1 MHYSFSTVLMTVIT
15 SNLLI
20 ILISIFLKNNKL
32 LISVGYKLLAAFA
45 IFTVL
50 RFILPFEFPFT
61 TNIVL
66 PDVLSKLIFLIRHPF
81 YTIGNIELSF
91 WFVFE
96 IIWAIGILVGLV
108 LYFREHLIMRRF
120 INLYGKNVT
129 KEEPYISLLKEMSS
143 SPKSMRSFRIIKLPY
158 ITSPMLYSFGI
169 HNILLPE
176 ELSLSERDLYYVFC
190 HEMSHHIHRDLWL
203 KNLIRIIK
211 IVYWWNPFCYL
222 FKNQTDMIL
231 EMRVDE
237 SLTKANNERT
247 VEYLHCLIYLAE
259 SVSDSKA
266 IPNSLAVSFLSGN
279 KGNLQK
285 RFELLCTQK
294 KSTRYT
300 INTLFTCITVLAF
313 MLSYTFI
320 FEARHFTEE
329 VQAESFSLSFDNA
342 YAVILDNGTYD
353 IYLNDMLIENVDTL
367 DYYPADIPLYTI
379 QEKEA
384 FYETH

>member
-15 SNLLI
+15 GNLLI
-20 ILISIFLKNNKL
+20 ILISIFLKNKKL

-45 IFTVL
+45 IFTVF

-61 TNIVL
+61 ITIVL
-66 PDVLSKLIFLIRHPF
+66 PEVLSKLISYIRHSF
-81 YTIGNIELSF
+81 YTIGSLEISP

-96 IIWAIGILVGLV
+96 IVWATGVFVGLV

-120 INLYGKNVT
+120 INLYGKDVT
-129 KEEPYISLLKEMSS
+129 QAEPYVSLLKEVAPSA
-143 SPKSMRSFRIIKLPY
+143 KRLHTFRIIELPY
-158 ITSPMLYSFGI
+158 ITSPMLYSFGT
-169 HNILLPE
+169 HNILLPRE
-176 ELSLSERDLYYVFC
+176 FFLPKRDLYYVFC

-211 IVYWWNPFCYL
+211 IIYWWNPFCYL

-247 VEYLHCLIYLAE
+247 AEYLRCLIHLAE
-259 SVSDSKA
+259 SASESE
-266 IPNSLAVSFLSGN
+266 PTPSSLAVPFLPGN
-279 KGNLQK
+279 KSNLQK
-285 RFELLCTQK
+285 RFELLCNQK
-294 KSTRYT
+294 KSTIYT
-300 INTLFTCITVLAF
+300 VNILFTCITVLAF
-313 MLSYTFI
+313 VLSYTFI
-320 FEARHFTEE
+320 FEARHYTEE

-342 YAVILDNGTYD
+342 YAVILNNGTYD

-384 FYETH
+384 LYETH

>member
-20 ILISIFLKNNKL
+20 ILISIFLKNKKL
-32 LISVGYKLLAAFA
+32 LISVGYKLLAAFS

-66 PDVLSKLIFLIRHPF
+66 PDAISKFIVFIRYSF
-81 YTIGNIELSF
+81 YTVGNVELSL
-91 WFVFE
+91 WFIFE
-96 IIWAIGILVGLV
+96 IIWAIGVLVGFV
-108 LYFREHLIMRRF
+108 LYFREHIIMRRF
-120 INLYGKNVT
+120 ITLYGKDVT
-129 KEEPYISLLKEMSS
+129 TEEPYASLLKEATL
-143 SPKSMRSFRIIKLPY
+143 SPKYLHAFHVIKLPY
-158 ITSPMLYSFGI
+158 ITSPMLYSFGV
-169 HNILLPE
+169 HNILLPQE
-176 ELSLSERDLYYVFC
+176 FSLTERDLYYVFC

-247 VEYLHCLIYLAE
+247 VEYLHCLIHLAE
-259 SVSDSKA
+259 SASNSKT
-266 IPNSLAVSFLSGN
+266 IPNSLTVSFLSGN

-285 RFELLCTQK
+285 RFELLCRQK

-320 FEARHFTEE
+320 FEARHFTQE
-329 VQAESFSLSFDNA
+329 VQTESFSLSFDNA

-384 FYETH
+384 LYETH